1 MKDGLVL
8 GLAVLVL
15 LAALT
20 LGVAFGTEAFS
31 PKEVLAA
38 LLPSTTPEQQ
48 SPPFA
53 TTIIREIRLP
63 RVLLAGLCLSL
74 IHISEPTRLS

>member
-31 PKEVLAA
+31 PGARA
-38 LLPSTTPEQQ
+38 
-48 SPPFA
+48 FA
-53 TTIIREIRLP
+53 RGNMLMRRGQCRPLRSCRP
-63 RVLLAGLCLSL
+63 
-74 IHISEPTRLS
+74 